1 MSVRCA
7 RSMGVLVVLATW
19 GALSACAGSS
29 ERLPECK
36 GRAVPIN
43 GSGLAA
49 VPDVRPSTSSAGI
62 VAAQD
67 AAGGAR
73 DAQ

>member
-1 MSVRCA
+1 MSGHRVR
-7 RSMGVLVVLATW
+7 SIGVLVVLATW

-43 GSGLAA
+43 GSGMAA
-49 VPDVRPSTSSAGI
+49 VPDVRSSTSPAGT
-62 VAAQD
+62 VAAQGP
-67 AAGGAR
+67 AGGVR

>member
-1 MSVRCA
+1 MSG
-7 RSMGVLVVLATW
+7 RSVGVVVVLATW

-43 GSGLAA
+43 RSSVARTTDVPPSASSPGIAVTQDPAA
-49 VPDVRPSTSSAGI
+49 
-62 VAAQD
+62 
-67 AAGGAR
+67 GAR
-73 DAQ
+73 DAE

>member
-7 RSMGVLVVLATW
+7 RSMGALVVLATW

-49 VPDVRPSTSSAGI
+49 VPDVRPSTSPAGI
-62 VAAQD
+62 VAAQGSE
-67 AAGGAR
+67 GGAR

>member
-1 MSVRCA
+1 MSGRCT

-43 GSGLAA
+43 RSGVAA
-49 VPDVRPSTSSAGI
+49 VPDVRPSTSPAGI
-62 VAAQD
+62 VAAQGS
-67 AAGGAR
+67 AGGAR